1 MALIRS
7 AAELMEKD
15 ENQVTSD
22 EDTEFKSNRK
32 IGRIR
37 GRIKARQEKLIEE
50 PVVPEEEQTQ
60 EEDQEQEEKTED
72 TDQEKLKGVLETIEK
87 LKALNSTA
95 PSAKIIADTIQYS
108 HELS

>member
-22 EDTEFKSNRK
+22 EDTEFKSNRR

-37 GRIKARQEKLIEE
+37 GRIKARQEKLEE

-72 TDQEKLKGVLETIEK
+72 TDQDKLKGVLETIEK